1 MKRKKKPAVKT
12 SSPEQRKKKRLD
24 KIHAAIIDAIKA
36 GATLGEIQ
44 EYLHLDQA
52 AYDDIKQAVGE

>member
-1 MKRKKKPAVKT
+1 MKRKKKPVIKK

-36 GATLGEIQ
+36 GATLDEIQ
-44 EYLHLDQA
+44 EYLHLDQKT
-52 AYDDIKQAVGE
+52 YDDIKK